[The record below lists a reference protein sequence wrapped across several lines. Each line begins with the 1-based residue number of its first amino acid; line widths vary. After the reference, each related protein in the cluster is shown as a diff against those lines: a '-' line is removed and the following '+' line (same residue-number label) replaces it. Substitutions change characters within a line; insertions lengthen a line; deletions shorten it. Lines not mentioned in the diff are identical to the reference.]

1 MGGMPRAGGCF
12 YTIIMPP
19 MLNLPGDR
27 ILLLDGAAG
36 TFLRAQGFPASAYG
50 GEQYRNLLEALNLHG
65 EEAVLAMHH
74 DYLSAGADIIETN
87 TFSGHPVTLAE
98 WGLEERA
105 AEINRRGAALAR
117 KVADAF
123 PGACVA
129 GSMGPT
135 AVSLLL
141 DASKADFTAM
151 RDGCTLQAR
160 ALLDGGADFLLI
172 ETVQDP
178 VTLKAAL
185 AGVRALEEERG
196 SAIPKAVSLTVEP
209 TGVTPAG
216 FTIPAFVTLCLPYQP
231 LFMGLNCSLG
241 PTALHAPLLEL
252 SRLAPC
258 PVLLMPN
265 AGLPDSEGRYG
276 VGPAAFAAVVRQLA
290 ERGLLN
296 LAGGCCGTT
305 PETIGELKR
314 ALRGLAARTVP
325 ASAAPA
331 LCGLEAQTLDQKPA
345 PFLIG
350 ERANTLGSRV
360 FREAAEA
367 GDMAGA
373 AEVLRIQSL
382 RGAHALDVRLS
393 LPGRDEA
400 AVWRAFLPSLARATR
415 LPFVIDST
423 DPDAVEAALQGLPGR
438 ALINSVNLE
447 EPERADRLVRLAH
460 RYGAAVVAGLID
472 GDGMARTLEHKWKA
486 AALLLDF
493 FQSRGLGTDDVVLD
507 PLTFPAA
514 TSAPEVGATLDFIR
528 NFTGARTV
536 LGISN
541 VSHGL
546 PKALRRPV
554 NRVFLQMALERGL
567 GAAILNPDD
576 LAGAFA
582 VSAERRREIEAFLL
596 TGDAALL
603 NRLRAIYE
611 GDAPPVPP
619 PHPSLQE
626 RLVLGLGSGIEADLD
641 ALLSERPALE
651 IMSGPLM
658 EGMEEVGRRF
668 ADGRLIITEVLRGAE
683 VFAQAMR
690 HLGPRVPHADTPVE
704 RTILLAT
711 VRGDVHDIG
720 KNLAGMIFGAYGFAV
735 RDLGV
740 RVPPDA
746 ILEAVRRE
754 RPACLGLSG
763 LLLASVDAMK
773 DTLALLREHGL
784 ALPVLVGGAALSR
797 ALAEQVLAPTY
808 APGPVLYAR
817 DPLEGVRL
825 LNERA

>member
-1 MGGMPRAGGCF
+1 MPRTGGCF
-12 YTIIMPP
+12 YTIIMPV
-19 MLNLPGDR
+19 MLNLSGDR

-36 TFLRAQGFPASAYG
+36 TFLRSQGFPASAYG
-50 GEQYRNLLEALNLHG
+50 GEAYRTLLEALNLHG
-65 EEAVLAMHH
+65 EEAVLAMHRR
-74 DYLSAGADIIETN
+74 YLEAGADIIETN

-98 WGLEERA
+98 WGLDGRTE
-105 AEINRRGAALAR
+105 EINRRGARLAR
-117 KVADAF
+117 RAAEKV
-123 PGACVA
+123 PGARVA

-141 DASKADFTAM
+141 DAQRTGFPAM
-151 RDGCTLQAR
+151 RDGYTLQAR

-178 VTLKAAL
+178 ITLKAAL
-185 AGVRALEEERG
+185 TGVRLLEEELGRTL
-196 SAIPKAVSLTVEP
+196 PKAVSLTVEP

-216 FTIPAFVTLCLPYQP
+216 FTIPAFVTLCLPYEP
-231 LFMGLNCSLG
+231 LFLGLNCSLG
-241 PTALHAPLLEL
+241 PAALHAPLLEL
-252 SRLAPC
+252 ARLAPC

-265 AGLPDSEGRYG
+265 AGLPDAKGRYG
-276 VGPAAFAAVVRQLA
+276 VGPAAFAATVTQLA
-290 ERGLLN
+290 GRGLLN

-314 ALRGLAARTVP
+314 SLAGITPRP
-325 ASAAPA
+325 IPGPSAPA
-331 LCGLEAQTLDQKPA
+331 LCGLEAQPLDQKPA

-350 ERANTLGSRV
+350 ERANTLGSKA

-367 GDMAGA
+367 GDTAGA
-373 AEVLRIQSL
+373 AEVLRLQSL
-382 RGAHALDVRLS
+382 RGAHALDIRLS
-393 LPGRDEA
+393 LPGRDET
-400 AVWRAFLPSLARATR
+400 AVWRAFLPSMARATR
-415 LPFVIDST
+415 LPFVIDSA
-423 DPDAVEAALQGLPGR
+423 DPAAIEAALQGLPGR

-447 EPERADRLVRLAH
+447 EPQRADRLIRLAR

-472 GDGMARTLEHKWKA
+472 GDGMARTLEHKWRTA
-486 AALLLDF
+486 AHLLDF
-493 FQSRGLGTDDVVLD
+493 LKERGLGSDDVIFD

-514 TSAPEVGATLDFIR
+514 TSPEEVRATLDFIT
-528 NFTGARTV
+528 NFRGARSL

-546 PKALRRPV
+546 PKSLRRSV
-554 NRVFLQMALERGL
+554 NRVFLQMALDRGL

-576 LAGAFA
+576 LAGAFTI
-582 VSAERRREIEAFLL
+582 SDDRRREIEAFLV

-611 GDAPPVPP
+611 GDAPPAPP
-619 PHPSLQE
+619 AHPTIAE
-626 RLVLGLGSGIEADLD
+626 RLVLGLGSGLEADLD
-641 ALLSERPALE
+641 ELLKERPALDL
-651 IMSGPLM
+651 ISGPLM

-668 ADGRLIITEVLRGAE
+668 GDGRMIITEVLRSAE

-690 HLGPRVPHADTPVE
+690 HLGPRVPLAEAPE
-704 RTILLAT
+704 KRTIVLAT

-720 KNLAGMIFGAYGFAV
+720 KNLAGMIFGAYGFEV

-740 RVPPDA
+740 RVPPEA
-746 ILEAVRRE
+746 ILKAVRRE
-754 RPACLGLSG
+754 HPACLGLSG

-797 ALAEQVLAPTY
+797 SLTEQVLTPSY
-808 APGPVLYAR
+808 APGRVLYAK

-825 LNERA
+825 LKERV